1 MMHFK
6 RYCDFGG
13 HAKYIQTEHAEV
25 MHICS
30 LFEIWQNQEYTVLS
44 FLKNIFL
51 FCVVVAN

>member
-6 RYCDFGG
+6 RYCNFGG